1 MHGNGIPDCLCR
13 GNQPSSDMGLHHVH
27 HGLETLA
34 RITRLQMLSL
44 PLLRLGPDM
53 IDTKMIPL
61 ESEDRIIAVGWQYIQ
76 AVAHPGA
83 SSPNAA
89 QGPGPQV
96 RGRQAEEGSY
106 VVWREVWA
114 VDRDIHNRL
123 PRLSVWLSPL
133 HRNAIYHRN
142 AATGLIHHG

>member
-1 MHGNGIPDCLCR
+1 M
-13 GNQPSSDMGLHHVH
+13 PS
-27 HGLETLA
+27 LA
-34 RITRLQMLSL
+34 
-44 PLLRLGPDM
+44 LLGHGPDM
-53 IDTKMIPL
+53 IDAKMIPL

-89 QGPGPQV
+89 PGPGPQV

-106 VVWREVWA
+106 VVRREVWA
-114 VDRDIHNRL
+114 VERDIHNLL
-123 PRLSVWLSPL
+123 PRLLVWLPPL